1 MFDNLLDIALK
12 ENAPKTFADKIV
24 EQSEAN
30 FLGPSNDADQ
40 SRKEEK
46 ESLLLKL
53 KELRKRLA
61 KTKNV
66 KSMNALVRQRNNL
79 SAEKRKQ
86 INEEIERIKDKLFI
100 ISEETLGSKIDPET
114 LLEVHMNNSRNANDA
129 SVTGWKAPF

>member
-100 ISEETLGSKIDPET
+100 ISEETL
-114 LLEVHMNNSRNANDA
+114 
-129 SVTGWKAPF
+129 